1 MQRGEKKRIDY
12 VGTEGAGFRS
22 RRRKPGRLA
31 GFDFRIALDSVV
43 RPLGGKEAA
52 IDLVRSSDNP
62 GFRRLVTAW
71 DSLKPW
77 DKARIPLEQLCR
89 NFNVA
94 SEEFLAEVIA
104 IWWRRSAVSP
114 TAGQV
119 SGPVGDADMSFP
131 AALSVETGNL
141 LDPQF
146 GGDE

>member
-12 VGTEGAGFRS
+12 FGTDGAGFRS

-43 RPLGGKEAA
+43 GPLGGKEAA
-52 IDLVRSSDNP
+52 IDLVRSSVDP
-62 GFRRLVTAW
+62 GLRRLVTAW

-77 DKARIPLEQLCR
+77 DKERIPLEHLCR
-89 NFNVA
+89 DCNVA
-94 SEEFLAEVIA
+94 SEKFLAEVIA

-114 TAGQV
+114 TAGQG

-146 GGDE
+146 GADE

>member
-1 MQRGEKKRIDY
+1 MQPGEKKRIDY
-12 VGTEGAGFRS
+12 VGTQGERFRS
-22 RRRKPGRLA
+22 RRRRPGRLA
-31 GFDFRIALDSVV
+31 RFDFRIALDSVV
-43 RPLGGKEAA
+43 GPLGGKEAA

-62 GFRRLVTAW
+62 ELRRLGTAW
-71 DSLKPW
+71 GSMQPW
-77 DKARIPLEQLCR
+77 DKERTPLEHLCR
-89 NFNVA
+89 DCNVA

-114 TAGQV
+114 TAGQG

-146 GGDE
+146 GADE